1 MHKKIAI
8 LTSGIRPVPAV
19 QGGAVENL
27 VEAYLDYNERQKLY
41 DITVYS
47 VWHNGLL
54 QIPQQKGTTLTH
66 YHYIDVNS
74 RWNRLRKAIYLRLH
88 GREYYH
94 DTVEFFFEEA
104 YRHLKRQNYDV
115 IVVENRPGY
124 VLKLRQRTS
133 VPIVVHLHNDFLNIQ
148 TRAGSDIYESST
160 RIICVSDYI
169 VARVKTLKNN
179 INKCLTVYN
188 AIDINR
194 FYHAQPESRS
204 SYGFKEG
211 DIVLAY
217 SGRLTE
223 EKGIL
228 ELIKAV
234 RLVNLQKDVKL
245 LVIGANDYGDHARE
259 NTFTQQ
265 LKIEAEELKGKIVFT
280 GYVDYRQIPSLL
292 KMANIAVIPS
302 MWEEPFGLTV
312 VEAMAA
318 GLPLI
323 TTRSGGIPEICE
335 GVARIVDKKNVVENM
350 AEAILEI
357 AENTKLRH
365 DMAKKS
371 ITRSNDFNKSTY
383 ARQFLDALDFAPKR

>member
-1 MHKKIAI
+1 M
-8 LTSGIRPVPAV
+8 
-19 QGGAVENL
+19 
-27 VEAYLDYNERQKLY
+27 
-41 DITVYS
+41 
-47 VWHNGLL
+47 
-54 QIPQQKGTTLTH
+54 
-66 YHYIDVNS
+66 
-74 RWNRLRKAIYLRLH
+74 
-88 GREYYH
+88 
-94 DTVEFFFEEA
+94 
-104 YRHLKRQNYDV
+104 
-115 IVVENRPGY
+115 
-124 VLKLRQRTS
+124 
-133 VPIVVHLHNDFLNIQ
+133 
-148 TRAGSDIYESST
+148 
-160 RIICVSDYI
+160 SDYI

-179 INKCLTVYN
+179 IDKCLTVYN
-188 AIDINR
+188 AIDTNR
-194 FYHAQPESRS
+194 FYHAQPVSRS
-204 SYGFKEG
+204 SYGFKES